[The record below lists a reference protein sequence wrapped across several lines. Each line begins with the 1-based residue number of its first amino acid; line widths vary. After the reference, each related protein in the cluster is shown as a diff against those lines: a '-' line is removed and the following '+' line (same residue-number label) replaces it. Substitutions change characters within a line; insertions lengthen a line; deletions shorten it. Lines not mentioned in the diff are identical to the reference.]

1 MLSDIIKK
9 INDEAY
15 ESNEESFVTINVRPN
30 EKILGM
36 LDVIAFLEG
45 KNPASSMS
53 KQFSQKLAELLMS
66 SKDNQEIIESIIN
79 NKIKATGATKIL
91 NDLDVIQLNFDFE
104 FDNN

>member
-36 LDVIAFLEG
+36 LDVITFLEG

-66 SKDNQEIIESIIN
+66 SKDNKEIIQSIID
-79 NKIKATGATKIL
+79 NKIKTSGATKIL
-91 NDLDVIQLNFDFE
+91 HDYDIIKPNFDIE
-104 FDNN
+104 IE